1 MIELTIITWVLL
13 IFGWIFIFLPMVI
26 VQLLVVN
33 DHTSQ
38 KAKDIIIGKGEE
50 YRDKTHSR
58 MSLGI
63 GWADL
68 IIWLPFLLIGSIG
81 VLFGQAWGYAL
92 WMVSG
97 SISVYIN
104 IILWFSEK
112 EYVYPS
118 NGPLRYYTY
127 LWGFFMFWGLA
138 IIVYSNLRLIGIKV

>member
-1 MIELTIITWVLL
+1 
-13 IFGWIFIFLPMVI
+13 MVI